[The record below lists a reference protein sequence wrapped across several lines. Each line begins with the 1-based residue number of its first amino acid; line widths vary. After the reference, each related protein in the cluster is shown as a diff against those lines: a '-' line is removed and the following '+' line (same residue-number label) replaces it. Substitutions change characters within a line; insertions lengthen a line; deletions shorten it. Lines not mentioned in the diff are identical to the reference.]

1 MSSVS
6 YLPEQRRTEIL
17 ATLSRGEP
25 VSAAEL
31 AIRFSVSEDAI
42 RRDLRKLAAEG
53 LCEKV
58 YGGAL
63 PVSPSAQ
70 PYSRRAGEDQSRK
83 EALADTALTL
93 LKPRQCLFLDVGS
106 TNALLANKLPNH
118 LDLTVVTNSVPVMA
132 RLMDRPGISLFALG
146 GPVRSQAGGMTGAQ
160 AVSDIERYR
169 FDLAFLGTCSLCP
182 DTGVTAFDG
191 DDAEV
196 KRAAARNSEKV
207 AVMVTSEKLG
217 LRLPHQVLPL
227 NRIDYLVFEKEMQS
241 QSLHQY
247 QTDRNRILT
256 SGAEREDLETEG

>member
-6 YLPEQRRTEIL
+6 YLPEQRRSEIL
-17 ATLSRGEP
+17 AILSRGEP

-31 AIRFSVSEDAI
+31 AVRFSVSEDAI

-70 PYSRRAGEDQSRK
+70 PYSSRAGEDRSRK
-83 EALADTALTL
+83 EALATVALTL
-93 LKPRQCLFLDVGS
+93 LMPRQCVFLDVGS
-106 TNALLANKLPNH
+106 TNALLAEMLPSN

-132 RLMDRPGISLFALG
+132 ALMDRPGISLFALG
-146 GPVRSQAGGMTGAQ
+146 GSVGGQAGGMTGAQ
-160 AVSDIERYR
+160 AVSDMERYR

-182 DTGVTAFDG
+182 ETGVTAFDG

-196 KRAAARNSEKV
+196 KRAAARNSEKI
-207 AVMVTSEKLG
+207 AVMVTTDKLG
-217 LRLPHQVLPL
+217 ARLPHKVLPMEQ
-227 NRIDYLVFEKEMQS
+227 IDYLVSEGEAAQ
-241 QSLHQY
+241 QPLHLY
-247 QTDRNRILT
+247 QTQNNQILT
-256 SGAEREDLETEG
+256 TANVDTNSVKEK